1 MNDKGIS
8 LSNDRSVARAIARSR
23 AVRASVKR
31 RRRRIAAFAACL
43 ASTIGLPIAWML
55 AEPARVVAASAI
67 EEARD
72 LADMLNQRSPG
83 SRTQAE
89 LTKHARVAAKVRP
102 GPKVAPPVGA
112 PTPPTAAALVDLL
125 LPPVEPVAVALQDTP
140 PLAPPPTL
148 GAIFASAPTVSAP
161 PGGGGIGQVIAPPG
175 DGGGIVHLPT
185 SEPKEVPPTSAVP
198 EPGTWAMMLTGFG
211 LIGWRLR
218 RRRRLERVK
227 VATPV
232 VN

>member
-1 MNDKGIS
+1 MNDEGTS
-8 LSNDRSVARAIARSR
+8 RSNGRSVARAIARSR

-31 RRRRIAAFAACL
+31 RRRRVAAFTACL
-43 ASTIGLPIAWML
+43 AATIGLPIAWML
-55 AEPARVVAASAI
+55 AEPARVVAATAI

-89 LTKHARVAAKVRP
+89 LTKHARVAAKVHP
-102 GPKVAPPVGA
+102 GPKVAPPATA

-125 LPPVEPVAVALQDTP
+125 LPPVEPAAVALQDTP

-148 GAIFASAPTVSAP
+148 GAIFASAPPVSAP

-175 DGGGIVHLPT
+175 DGGITHLPT
-185 SEPKEVPPTSAVP
+185 SEPKEVPPISAVP

-232 VN
+232 LN